1 MENGFCVAVLVRC
14 GLRRW
19 ITYRSEVV
27 ILRVWEV
34 LEVGK
39 KRKPKPSTADTKTD
53 WEKNLTGM
61 RSRKR
66 QFNAEKP
73 IKPVKTD

>member
-1 MENGFCVAVLVRC
+1 MRC
-14 GLRRW
+14 GLWWW
-19 ITYRSEVV
+19 ITYSFEVV

-34 LEVGK
+34 LEAGK

-53 WEKNLTGM
+53 WEKNLTGI
-61 RSRKR
+61 RSQKR
-66 QFNAEKP
+66 RFNAEKP